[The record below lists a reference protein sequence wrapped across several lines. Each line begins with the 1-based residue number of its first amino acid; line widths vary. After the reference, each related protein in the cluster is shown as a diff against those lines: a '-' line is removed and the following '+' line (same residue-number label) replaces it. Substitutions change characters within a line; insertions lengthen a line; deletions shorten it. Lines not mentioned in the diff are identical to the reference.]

1 MAGNDIFP
9 VFGAEHVQEF
19 RAKVTSEELEELGN
33 LFGVPGII
41 APESTPSVLSV
52 SLFLKPVDKAQA
64 EAPKPTKELMQGTLR
79 CALRSTSSTSP
90 GQIQPACWFTCPM
103 AK

>member
-33 LFGVPGII
+33 LFGFPG
-41 APESTPSVLSV
+41 SS
-52 SLFLKPVDKAQA
+52 
-64 EAPKPTKELMQGTLR
+64 
-79 CALRSTSSTSP
+79 LRSLLRVSSV
-90 GQIQPACWFTCPM
+90 
-103 AK
+103 